1 MRLGMKVSVLI
12 AGLLLVLSASAFG
25 HGVDRDGKAVNPY
38 DLPERAVAAPERK
51 VAQKTGVP
59 LAAAPAP
66 LHASSTY
73 VGGGIRSEAPAYW
86 RVSSW
91 GSFSQNWGQSPHSY
105 G

>member
-12 AGLLLVLSASAFG
+12 AALLLVLSTSAFG
-25 HGVDRDGKAVNPY
+25 HGVDRDGNAVNPY
-38 DLPERAVAAPERK
+38 DPPEQAMAAPEPK
-51 VAQKTGVP
+51 VTQKTGVP
-59 LAAAPAP
+59 VAAAPAP

-73 VGGGIRSEAPAYW
+73 VGGGIRIEGPAYW

-105 G
+105 